1 MSITPKGMSI
11 LELYRLYRNKKL
23 IVNRRYQRKL
33 VWTKEEKAS
42 LIESIFLNYPI
53 PLILLGKSEK
63 DENAYEIIDGMQRL
77 NAICSFIENQ
87 FSVNEKFFDV
97 SQHPLANELS
107 KKGVFKAVQVKKE
120 NLFDSDKCVSF
131 LEYSLAVTF
140 YEPQST
146 RDIENVFDRINSNGK
161 HLSPQEVRQAG
172 VTTSFSELVRTLASE
187 IRGDVSREIIPLTEM
202 PEISI
207 DFKSVDLGY
216 GVSAEDTFWCYQG
229 IIRNRDLRDSSDEQ
243 LLADLIL
250 SIALGK
256 PFAAKKENFDAY
268 YGKADNSKLDEI
280 EIAVSKYGLD
290 NLKTDVKTVISYIKN
305 SISSVEPNND
315 RNFLRKTLSRSG
327 GTTNPVKEPFY
338 TLFMAFYELI
348 IQQEKEPFIYQKIFE
363 AVEGLIAKLKMSSSI
378 TTENRIH
385 NIDLTRGLI
394 EKYFKACSSK
404 IRSSGSHTIDF
415 ENYLRLSKTEAP
427 SYDFKQ
433 GLISLNPK
441 NREFNQDSFEKI
453 CQNFSAMANLGKGK
467 KGYIFIGV
475 TDKETDTQKIEKLDN
490 IIAPRVGYFGI
501 VGLEREAKINNMSL
515 DDYIMLISRKIRKSK
530 LPEWLKTS
538 INTNLTPITYKDHTV
553 LMCTIQAGDE
563 PVWYDDKL
571 YIRDGHEK
579 QPQEVSGKQV
589 NAVFKLFQ

>member
-63 DENAYEIIDGMQRL
+63 DENTYEIIDGMQRL

-97 SQHPLANELS
+97 SQHPLANELN
-107 KKGVFKAVQVKKE
+107 KKGVFKPVKVDQD
-120 NLFDSDKCVSF
+120 NLFNSDECVSF
-131 LEYSLAVTF
+131 VEYSLAVTF

-172 VTTSFSELVRTLASE
+172 VTTSFSELVRTVASE
-187 IRGDVSREIIPLTEM
+187 IRGDVSKEIIPLTEM

-207 DFKSVDLGY
+207 DFRSVDLGY

-229 IIRNRDLRDSSDEQ
+229 IIRNRDLRDSADEQ

-250 SIALGK
+250 SIALDK

-268 YGKADNSKLDEI
+268 YGKADHSKLDEI

-305 SISSVEPNND
+305 SISAVEPNNN

-327 GTTNPVKEPFY
+327 GTNNPVKEPFY
-338 TLFMAFYELI
+338 ALFMAFYELI
-348 IQQEKEPFIYQKIFE
+348 IQQEKEPFIHKKF
-363 AVEGLIAKLKMSSSI
+363 LKL
-378 TTENRIH
+378 
-385 NIDLTRGLI
+385 
-394 EKYFKACSSK
+394 
-404 IRSSGSHTIDF
+404 
-415 ENYLRLSKTEAP
+415 
-427 SYDFKQ
+427 
-433 GLISLNPK
+433 
-441 NREFNQDSFEKI
+441 
-453 CQNFSAMANLGKGK
+453 
-467 KGYIFIGV
+467 
-475 TDKETDTQKIEKLDN
+475 
-490 IIAPRVGYFGI
+490 
-501 VGLEREAKINNMSL
+501 
-515 DDYIMLISRKIRKSK
+515 
-530 LPEWLKTS
+530 LK
-538 INTNLTPITYKDHTV
+538 V
-553 LMCTIQAGDE
+553 
-563 PVWYDDKL
+563 
-571 YIRDGHEK
+571 
-579 QPQEVSGKQV
+579 
-589 NAVFKLFQ
+589 